1 MLEKRLK
8 IMVNIDVLKKRLEQM
23 NVSLNK
29 IKRYNAYSL
38 EEFLIDDIA
47 QDVIEYNLF
56 ITINMMVD
64 IAIHIVVDNQLG
76 SVNAMGEAFE
86 ILYKQKYISKED
98 MIKYKNMIAF
108 RNILSHEYVKVDKKI
123 VYQIYQNNLVDF
135 QNFILFVHNNF

>member
-1 MLEKRLK
+1 
-8 IMVNIDVLKKRLEQM
+8 MVNIDVLKKRLEQM

-29 IKRYNAYSL
+29 IKKYNSYSL

-47 QDVIEYNLF
+47 QDIVEYNLF

-64 IAIHIVVDNQLG
+64 IAVHIVVDNQLD

-123 VYQIYQNNLVDF
+123 VYQIYKNNLVDF